1 MVRSVE
7 HGTAR
12 FTKKVGEASALATV
26 SLFVLW
32 TILHVPLGG
41 DVRDS
46 SEMAYQSTTGR
57 SKATTVSGVRQAQ
70 RTFAVSL

>member
-1 MVRSVE
+1 MVIERTRLMVRSVE

-46 SEMAYQSTTGR
+46 SEMAYQSTTG
-57 SKATTVSGVRQAQ
+57 
-70 RTFAVSL
+70 